1 MRSFRSA
8 PTAIAVLALVLVIG
22 ACASAEPAETTTA
35 ISATSTTSPHQ
46 STTSMDMGEGDHEH
60 EHEHGKQEWDG
71 GDVPSLSLSVVPDS
85 SSGVNVFA
93 DVSGFRF
100 APENASADHVP
111 GEGHAHIEVDGVKVA
126 RVYGPAFHLGGVEP
140 GTYEVSYVLAAN
152 THDIYT
158 NDGEPL
164 SVTATVVVPEPDD
177 TGHSH
182 GESELREWDGSAQP
196 EVTVSVVK
204 DPKAGWNLIAEVS
217 GFELTPQAVGGE
229 HVPGE
234 GHAHI
239 YVDGRKLA
247 RVYASAFHIEEL
259 PAGELTIEYRLS
271 GNDHVEYDVAGSTTI
286 TVSEE
291 DGVAPADE
299 MSGEGH
305 ATEVTIEDGAP
316 VGGPVTI
323 EAEMGSEVHFT
334 VVSDAAEQVHVH
346 GYDLFFD
353 VAPGAPATV
362 MFIADVPGVFEVEL
376 EGSHTLIV
384 ELIVS

>member
-1 MRSFRSA
+1 MRSLSSA
-8 PTAIAVLALVLVIG
+8 RPAVAVFALVLVVA
-22 ACASAEPAETTTA
+22 ACSSAEPAETTTV
-35 ISATSTTSPHQ
+35 TSTTTSHQ
-46 STTSMDMGEGDHEH
+46 STSTMDMGEGGH

-71 GDVPSLSLSVVPDS
+71 GDVPSVSLSVVPDA

-100 APENASADHVP
+100 APESASADHVA

-126 RVYGPAFHLGGVEP
+126 RVYGPAFHLGDIEP

-152 THDIYT
+152 THDVYT
-158 NDGEPL
+158 SDGEPL
-164 SVTATVVVPEPDD
+164 SAAATVVVPEPEAS
-177 TGHSH
+177 GHSH
-182 GESELREWDGSAQP
+182 GGSELREWDGSAQP
-196 EVTVSVVK
+196 QVTVSVVK
-204 DPKAGWNLIAEVS
+204 DPKSGWNLIAAVS
-217 GFELTPQAVGGE
+217 GFELTPLAVGGE

-247 RVYASAFHIEEL
+247 RVYTSAFHIEEL
-259 PAGELTIEYRLS
+259 PAGDVLIEYRLS

-291 DGVAPADE
+291 DGVTPSGD

-305 ATEVTIEDGAP
+305 GTEITIEDGAP
-316 VGGPVTI
+316 VVGAVTI
-323 EAEMGSEVHFT
+323 EVELGSEVHFT
-334 VVSDAAEQVHVH
+334 VVSDEAEQVHVH

-353 VAPGAPATV
+353 VTPDAPATV